1 MLTEEL
7 QDYKTEEQE
16 VQEVQIER
24 ANSELLSNLMNCST
38 MIYSRCVDHTYACDQ
53 RALVFLFLDLLA

>member
-7 QDYKTEEQE
+7 QDYKTEE
-16 VQEVQIER
+16 QEVQIER